1 MNNRL
6 IWAEALMSEG
16 GLLPV
21 DVAMGFMA
29 DGYDINSIDDSRYD
43 REFVITPELI
53 DQLTYE

>member
-16 GLLPV
+16 GILPA
-21 DVAMGFMA
+21 DVATGFMA
-29 DGYDINSIDDSRYD
+29 DGYDINSIDDYRYD

-53 DQLTYE
+53 DQLSE